1 MLKEA
6 GYEFSYG
13 IDTLSD
19 LYYDGPEE
27 CAYLKTLKDLGV
39 SEKDIIKFVAK
50 NDPDFLFHAE
60 GFSMLREVGFDL
72 SSVAKEIAEELIPY
86 HIPEEECDEDEL
98 CFMELMGYLDPD
110 DAKRYLKRIP
120 NSDSLK
126 DMSSGFDFLKFEEPK
141 HFKGWARIARYYLE
155 EFVGFDDDYQ
165 IAYLSDIYR
174 YNQELAIK
182 FSAELIDCKEKYE
195 RYFEHLE
202 EILSK
207 IDYLRDEKELK
218 AHYYE
223 IAKTILES
231 IK

>member
-1 MLKEA
+1 MLA
-6 GYEFSYG
+6 T
-13 IDTLSD
+13 I
-19 LYYDGPEE
+19 
-27 CAYLKTLKDLGV
+27 
-39 SEKDIIKFVAK
+39 
-50 NDPDFLFHAE
+50 
-60 GFSMLREVGFDL
+60 LR
-72 SSVAKEIAEELIPY
+72 
-86 HIPEEECDEDEL
+86 
-98 CFMELMGYLDPD
+98 
-110 DAKRYLKRIP
+110 
-120 NSDSLK
+120 N
-126 DMSSGFDFLKFEEPK
+126 
-141 HFKGWARIARYYLE
+141 
-155 EFVGFDDDYQ
+155 YQ

-223 IAKTILES
+223 IAKTILGS